1 MLICPQCQFE
11 NPDTN
16 NYCQNCGTS
25 LTDQSCPQCG
35 ARVAIQ
41 AEQCDRCGA
50 FTGTWLWAIVT
61 KEAIIQ
67 KETEPVSPLQGAK
80 SLTISDLSDSS
91 LSQERAELPQTETTA
106 RYLDRDQRYR
116 IDFNN
121 SQEKIVESSLGE
133 SLEKVRVIDCQPL
146 QKSYLRTCREQ
157 QTEFFAQLERDL
169 NTSLASDTQSSA
181 GRGSGADRL
190 GTFSESQAAP
200 LRGGCFEQ
208 AQSWQ
213 QLGIPVQALP
223 YLMLQ
228 DYTPVVPE
236 IYDTWQQNGRGV
248 VLLPDRSQWQ
258 LLVEVWTKPEI
269 SLLPILWSLDKMAM
283 LWSPL
288 CQVNCG
294 KSLLVKTNLRLDED
308 QSLYLQQ
315 LYTTDVQPSLADL
328 ARTWQLWL
336 SESGREVSQALDQL
350 LQETIED
357 KIETVEELR
366 SHLQQIAAN
375 VKDESDRSTN
385 MDLDFFVTDDEELI
399 DESEIEEQPTLMI
412 PMRLASIV
420 DAGCTDV
427 GSQRTHNE
435 DFFCIHTNLN
445 KQENPREKIF
455 GFRGLY
461 IVCDGMG
468 GHAAGE
474 IASAM
479 AVETLEH
486 YFQAHWQGGLPDEAT
501 IKNGIFYTN
510 QTLYQN
516 NLNQA
521 RSGSGRMGTTLVMAL
536 VQDMQV
542 AIAHVGD
549 SRIYQI
555 TRQGG
560 LEQLTSDHE
569 VGQREINRGV
579 EPEIAYA
586 RPDAYQLT
594 QALGPRHNNYVRPE
608 IKYLD
613 IKEDTLL
620 LLCSDGLCDRNLV
633 ENYWQ
638 TYLANLISSS
648 ADLEEGLLQL
658 IDLANEYNGHDN
670 ITGILVRIKLRPTL

>member
-25 LTDQSCPQCG
+25 LTDQTCPQCG
-35 ARVAIQ
+35 ARVSIQ

-50 FTGTWLWAIVT
+50 FTGTLLWAIVT
-61 KEAIIQ
+61 KEPPTE
-67 KETEPVSPLQGAK
+67 KEREPVSPLQGAK

-91 LSQERAELPQTETTA
+91 LSQERSELSQTETTA

-121 SQEKIVESSLGE
+121 SQEKLVESSLGE
-133 SLEKVRVIDCQPL
+133 PLVKVRVIDCQPL
-146 QKSYLRTCREQ
+146 QKTYLRTCRDQ

-169 NTSLASDTQSSA
+169 HTSFPTD
-181 GRGSGADRL
+181 
-190 GTFSESQAAP
+190 P
-200 LRGGCFEQ
+200 
-208 AQSWQ
+208 QSWQ
-213 QLGIPVQALP
+213 QSGIPAHALP

-228 DYTPVVPE
+228 NYTPVVPE

-248 VLLPDRSQWQ
+248 VILPDRSQWQ
-258 LLVEVWTKPEI
+258 LLVEFWTKPEV
-269 SLLPILWSLDKMAM
+269 SLLPILWSLDQMAM
-283 LWSPL
+283 LWTPL
-288 CQVNCG
+288 CQINCG
-294 KSLLVKTNLRLDED
+294 KSLLVKTNLRVDED

-315 LYTTDVQPSLADL
+315 LYTTDVQPSLSDL

-336 SESGREVSQALDQL
+336 SESGQEVSQALDRL
-350 LQETIED
+350 LEQIIEGTV
-357 KIETVEELR
+357 ETVEELR

-375 VKDESDRSTN
+375 VKDESDRSAN
-385 MDLDFFVTDDEELI
+385 MDLDFFVADDEELM
-399 DESEIEEQPTLMI
+399 DESESEEQPTLLI
-412 PMRLASIV
+412 PMQLASIA

-427 GSQRTHNE
+427 GSQRDHNE

-445 KQENPREKIF
+445 KQENPLRQTF
-455 GFRGLY
+455 GVRGLY

-486 YFQAHWQGGLPDEAT
+486 YFQAHWQGELPDEAT
-501 IKNGIFYTN
+501 IKNGILYTN

-536 VQDMQV
+536 VQDKRV

-555 TRQGG
+555 TRQRG

-586 RPDAYQLT
+586 RSDAYQLT
-594 QALGPRHNNYVRPE
+594 QALGPRDNNYVRPE

-638 TYLANLISSS
+638 TYLATLISSS
-648 ADLEEGLLQL
+648 ADLEEGLFQL
-658 IDLANEYNGHDN
+658 IDLANDYNGHDN

>member
-25 LTDQSCPQCG
+25 LTDKICPQCS
-35 ARVAIQ
+35 AKIPIQ
-41 AEQCDRCGA
+41 AEQCDRCSA
-50 FTGTWLWAIVT
+50 FTGTLLWAIVT
-61 KEAIIQ
+61 KEAITQ
-67 KETEPVSPLQGAK
+67 KETEPVSPLSTAK
-80 SLTISDLSDSS
+80 SLTISELSDSL
-91 LSQERAELPQTETTA
+91 LSQEREELSQAQIMA
-106 RYLDRDQRYR
+106 RYLDRNQRYR
-116 IDFNN
+116 IDLNDP
-121 SQEKIVESSLGE
+121 QEKIVESSLGE
-133 SLEKVRVIDCQPL
+133 SLLEVRVVDCQPL

-169 NTSLASDTQSSA
+169 KTFLPTDT
-181 GRGSGADRL
+181 
-190 GTFSESQAAP
+190 E
-200 LRGGCFEQ
+200 
-208 AQSWQ
+208 SWQ
-213 QLGIPVQALP
+213 QLGLPVHALP
-223 YLMLQ
+223 YLILQ
-228 DYTPVVPE
+228 SYTPVVPE
-236 IYDTWQQNGRGV
+236 IYDTWQENGRGV

-258 LLVEVWTKPEI
+258 LLVEVWKKPEI
-269 SLLPILWSLDKMAM
+269 SLLSILWFLDKMAV

-288 CQVNCG
+288 CQINCG
-294 KSLLVKTNLRLDED
+294 KSLLVKTNLRVDED

-315 LYTTDVQPSLADL
+315 LYTTEVQPSLADL

-336 SESGREVSQALDQL
+336 SESGREVSQVLERL
-350 LQETIED
+350 LQETID
-357 KIETVEELR
+357 GKIATVEELR

-375 VKDESDRSTN
+375 VKDESDRSTD

-412 PMRLASIV
+412 PMRLASIT

-445 KQENPREKIF
+445 KQQSPLEQTLSV
-455 GFRGLY
+455 RGLY

-468 GHAAGE
+468 GHAGGE
-474 IASAM
+474 VASAM

-486 YFQAHWQGGLPDEAT
+486 YFQAHWQGELPDEAT
-501 IKNGIFYTN
+501 IKNGILYTN

-516 NLNQA
+516 NLNQS

-594 QALGPRHNNYVRPE
+594 QALGPRDNNYVRPE
-608 IKYLD
+608 INYLD

-633 ENYWQ
+633 ENHWQ
-638 TYLANLISSS
+638 THLVPLISSS
-648 ADLEEGLLQL
+648 ADLEEGLFQL
-658 IDLANEYNGHDN
+658 IDFANDYNGHDN

>member
-25 LTDQSCPQCG
+25 LTDKTCPQCN
-35 ARVAIQ
+35 ANIPIQ

-50 FTGTWLWAIVT
+50 FTGTLLWAILT
-61 KEAIIQ
+61 KEPAAE
-67 KETEPVSPLQGAK
+67 KHREPVLPAQRAK
-80 SLTISDLSDSS
+80 SLTISELSDSS
-91 LSQERAELPQTETTA
+91 LSQEKSELFQAQITA

-116 IDFNN
+116 IDLLNN
-121 SQEKIVESSLGE
+121 SKEKIVESNWGE
-133 SLEKVRVIDCQPL
+133 SLVQVRVIDCQPL
-146 QKSYLRTCREQ
+146 QKSYLSTCREQ
-157 QTEFFAQLERDL
+157 HTEFFAQLERDFNISFPTAL
-169 NTSLASDTQSSA
+169 QS
-181 GRGSGADRL
+181 
-190 GTFSESQAAP
+190 
-200 LRGGCFEQ
+200 C
-208 AQSWQ
+208 Q
-213 QLGIPVQALP
+213 QLGIPIQALP

-228 DYTPVVPE
+228 NYTPIVPE
-236 IYDTWQQNGRGV
+236 IYDTWQQDDRGV

-283 LWSPL
+283 LWGPL
-288 CQVNCG
+288 CQINCG
-294 KSLLVKTNLRLDED
+294 KSLLVKTNLRVDED

-315 LYTTDVQPSLADL
+315 LYTADFQPSLADL
-328 ARTWQLWL
+328 AKTWQLWL
-336 SESGREVSQALDQL
+336 SESGQEVSQIQVLDRL
-350 LQETIED
+350 LKETIGG

-375 VKDESDRSTN
+375 VKDESDRSAK
-385 MDLDFFVTDDEELI
+385 MDLDFFVADDEELI
-399 DESEIEEQPTLMI
+399 DESDSEEQPTLMI
-412 PMRLASIV
+412 PMRLAGIA

-427 GSQRTHNE
+427 GSQRDRNE

-445 KQENPREKIF
+445 KQENPIEKTF
-455 GFRGLY
+455 SVRGLY

-486 YFQAHWQGGLPDEAT
+486 YFQAHWQGELPNEAT
-501 IKNGIFYTN
+501 IKNGILYTN
-510 QTLYQN
+510 QALYQN
-516 NLNQA
+516 NLHQA

-536 VQDMQV
+536 VQDLQV

-555 TRQGG
+555 TRQRG

-579 EPEIAYA
+579 EPEIAYT

-594 QALGPRHNNYVRPE
+594 QALGPRDNNYVRPE

-638 TYLANLISSS
+638 THLAPLISSS
-648 ADLEEGLLQL
+648 ADLQEGLFQL
-658 IDLANEYNGHDN
+658 IDLANNYNGHDN

>member
-25 LTDQSCPQCG
+25 LTDKTCPQCG
-35 ARVAIQ
+35 AKVSIQ
-41 AEQCDRCGA
+41 AEQCNYCGA
-50 FTGTWLWAIVT
+50 ATGTWLLAIVT
-61 KEAIIQ
+61 KEAITQ
-67 KETEPVSPLQGAK
+67 EEAEPVSSLSTAK
-80 SLTISDLSDSS
+80 SLTISDLSESS
-91 LSQERAELPQTETTA
+91 LSQARTTA

-116 IDFNN
+116 MDLND
-121 SQEKIVESSLGE
+121 SREKIVESSLGE
-133 SLEKVRVIDCQPL
+133 PLAKVRVIDCQPL

-157 QTEFFAQLERDL
+157 QTEFFAQLELDL
-169 NTSLASDTQSSA
+169 KTSFPSDT
-181 GRGSGADRL
+181 R
-190 GTFSESQAAP
+190 
-200 LRGGCFEQ
+200 
-208 AQSWQ
+208 SWQ
-213 QLGIPVQALP
+213 QLGIPVHALP
-223 YLMLQ
+223 YLTLQ
-228 DYTPVVPE
+228 SYTPVVPE
-236 IYDTWQQNGRGV
+236 IYDTWQENGRGV

-258 LLVEVWTKPEI
+258 LLVEIWTKPDVG
-269 SLLPILWSLDKMAM
+269 LLPILWSLDKIAM

-294 KSLLVKTNLRLDED
+294 KSLLVKTNLRVDED

-315 LYTTDVQPSLADL
+315 LYTAEVQPNLADL

-336 SESGREVSQALDQL
+336 SESGREVPQVLDQL
-350 LQETIED
+350 LQETIES
-357 KIETVEELR
+357 KIATVEELR

-375 VKDESDRSTN
+375 FKDESERSTD
-385 MDLDFFVTDDEELI
+385 MELDFFVTDDEEL

-427 GSQRTHNE
+427 GAQRIHNE

-445 KQENPREKIF
+445 KQENPREKTF

-468 GHAAGE
+468 GHAGGE

-486 YFQAHWQGGLPDEAT
+486 YFQAHWQGELPDEAT
-501 IKNGIFYTN
+501 IKNGILYTN

-516 NLNQA
+516 NLNQS

-555 TRQGG
+555 TRQRG

-594 QALGPRHNNYVRPE
+594 QALGPRDNNYVRPE
-608 IKYLD
+608 IKYID

-638 TYLANLISSS
+638 THLANLISSS
-648 ADLEEGLLQL
+648 ADLEEGLLRL

>member
-25 LTDQSCPQCG
+25 LSDKACPQCG
-35 ARVAIQ
+35 AKVSLQ

-50 FTGTWLWAIVT
+50 FTGTMLWALIT
-61 KEAIIQ
+61 KETLEQQ
-67 KETEPVSPLQGAK
+67 KKESISPLQEVQILA
-80 SLTISDLSDSS
+80 SALTDSS
-91 LSQERAELPQTETTA
+91 LSQESSKLSQPLTTA

-116 IDFNN
+116 IDLN
-121 SQEKIVESSLGE
+121 SDREPLVESSWEEPIVKL
-133 SLEKVRVIDCQPL
+133 KVIDCQPL
-146 QKSYLRTCREQ
+146 QKSYLRTYREQ
-157 QTEFFAQLERDL
+157 QTELFTRLEQNL
-169 NTSLASDTQSSA
+169 KTSFPPDTQSS
-181 GRGSGADRL
+181 GGA
-190 GTFSESQAAP
+190 FSP
-200 LRGGCFEQ
+200 

-213 QLGIPVQALP
+213 QLDLPVHALP

-228 DYTPVVPE
+228 DYSPVVPE
-236 IYDTWQQNGRGV
+236 IYDTWQQDGRGV

-258 LLVEVWTKPEI
+258 LLVEVWTKPDGGM
-269 SLLPILWSLDKMAM
+269 LPILWSLDKIAM

-294 KSLLVKTNLRLDED
+294 KSLLVKTNLRVDED

-315 LYTTDVQPSLADL
+315 LYTVDVQPSLADL

-336 SESGREVSQALDQL
+336 KESGQEVPQMLARL
-350 LQETIED
+350 LQETID
-357 KIETVEELR
+357 GTIETVEELR
-366 SHLQQIAAN
+366 SRLQQIAAN
-375 VKDESDRSTN
+375 VKNEFPQSTN
-385 MDLDFFVTDDEELI
+385 MDLDFFVNDDEDLI
-399 DESEIEEQPTLMI
+399 DESDLEEQPTIMI
-412 PMRLASIV
+412 PMRLASIT

-427 GSQRTHNE
+427 GSQRAHNE
-435 DFFCIHTNLN
+435 DFFCIRTNFN
-445 KQENPREKIF
+445 KQQNPLEQTLSV
-455 GFRGLY
+455 RGLY

-468 GHAAGE
+468 GHAGGE

-486 YFQAHWQGGLPDEAT
+486 YFQAHWQAELPDEAT
-501 IKNGIFYTN
+501 IKNGILYTN

-579 EPEIAYA
+579 EPDIAYA

-594 QALGPRHNNYVRPE
+594 QALGPRDNNYVRPE

-638 TYLANLISSS
+638 TYLATLISSS
-648 ADLEEGLLQL
+648 ANLEKGLCQL
-658 IDLANEYNGHDN
+658 IELANDYNGHDN
-670 ITGILVRIKLRPTL
+670 ITGVLVRIKLRPTL